1 MCKYEYNELKIIS
14 KIVGM
19 IPISGIFISISN
31 EPITIDG
38 RIKIRQFKTEVQRLE
53 VFPGG
58 THKDILVFT
67 TTIGYP
73 DEIHPSYLF
82 RERSAICTA

>member
-1 MCKYEYNELKIIS
+1 MTNRAEILKQ
-14 KIVGM
+14 K
-19 IPISGIFISISN
+19 F
-31 EPITIDG
+31 ED
-38 RIKIRQFKTEVQRLE
+38 RQFKTEVQRLE